1 LTTWVTPRARS
12 ASRFRAAPMEPA
24 APRGSSVQ
32 AAARSA
38 ARACSGAG
46 SRRGVARACPGQR
59 RADAARRARC
69 SSLRANHRTRGAL
82 PSSAPQ
88 AGTGGDHS
96 FLARRPTLR
105 KCPPACCTSTGLHD
119 RRYQARAAATQ
130 QQLCSRCAAAGTR
143 RCALQYSQAAGKD
156 SVNSTPRL
164 VRPGTVCGC
173 RWCYSGRLA
182 ENLHCAAPS
191 QRPVRCPGCGRGAR
205 TDKQALQHL
214 AGLGVA
220 LRKAPHGHKPVDGDQ
235 PRVFVLLLSGHPA
248 CAATGEQRPCDA
260 PGSSSAST
268 HLCRRP
274 PNMPTLSLAGIPPG
288 KLPAGSA
295 RGGPLPTLPCKSL

>member
-1 LTTWVTPRARS
+1 
-12 ASRFRAAPMEPA
+12 M
-24 APRGSSVQ
+24 
-32 AAARSA
+32 
-38 ARACSGAG
+38 
-46 SRRGVARACPGQR
+46 
-59 RADAARRARC
+59 
-69 SSLRANHRTRGAL
+69 
-82 PSSAPQ
+82 
-88 AGTGGDHS
+88 
-96 FLARRPTLR
+96 LR

-156 SVNSTPRL
+156 SVNSTPQL
-164 VRPGTVCGC
+164 IHPGTVCGC

-260 PGSSSAST
+260 PGAALPPHTRASVHPTYQCSASLVS
-268 HLCRRP
+268 HLASFLRGARAAGLFPHCHV
-274 PNMPTLSLAGIPPG
+274 NLCSLQRALHQQD
-288 KLPAGSA
+288 KQ
-295 RGGPLPTLPCKSL
+295 